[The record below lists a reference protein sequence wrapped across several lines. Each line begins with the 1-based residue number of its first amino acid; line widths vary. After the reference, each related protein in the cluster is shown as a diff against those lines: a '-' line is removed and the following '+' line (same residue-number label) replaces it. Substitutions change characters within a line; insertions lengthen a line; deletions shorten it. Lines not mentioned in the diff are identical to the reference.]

1 MGRSVCN
8 KYLPTCQKQQSA
20 VVLGR
25 SKLLKVGNE
34 VIPSSMK
41 AHGYTLLVG
50 H

>member
-1 MGRSVCN
+1 MGWSVCN
-8 KYLPTCQKQQSA
+8 KYLPTCQKQQST

-25 SKLLKVGNE
+25 SELLKVGNE